1 MHKGNSVLRSLVG
14 TFFVVLILILLFSDT
29 TLAVDCENGKYFNAK
44 RGIYEVCR
52 PQPDLSE
59 CKDLG
64 SRGYINKIR
73 SISGKETELRTYQCG
88 NKLMTIYIFMDKTVY
103 GYAVYQENPKE
114 IQWYWD
120 YDMDGNFESGIKIT
134 Y

>member
-1 MHKGNSVLRSLVG
+1 M
-14 TFFVVLILILLFSDT
+14 FILPGSAPALE
-29 TLAVDCENGKYFNAK
+29 CNNGKFYNENTG
-44 RGIYEVCR
+44 RYEICR
-52 PQPDLSE
+52 PGPDLSG

-73 SISGKETELRTYQCG
+73 SIPGDETELRSYQCG
-88 NKLMTIYIFMDKTVY
+88 SKLVTVYILSEKTVY
-103 GYAVYQENPKE
+103 GYAVYQEKPKE

-120 YDMDGNFESGIKIT
+120 YDMDGNFESGIKMT

>member
-1 MHKGNSVLRSLVG
+1 VIFTKTSFKSIAVIIVSMLTLPVSLSA
-14 TFFVVLILILLFSDT
+14 LE
-29 TLAVDCENGKYFNAK
+29 CKNGKFFNENTE
-44 RGIYEVCR
+44 RYETCR
-52 PQPDLSE
+52 PGPDLSG

-64 SRGYINKIR
+64 LRRQINKIR
-73 SISGKETELRTYQCG
+73 SIPGEETELKSYQCG
-88 NKLMTIYIFMDKTVY
+88 DKIMTLYIFKDKTVY

-120 YDMDGNFESGIKIT
+120 YDMDGNFESGIKIV

>member
-1 MHKGNSVLRSLVG
+1 MLRKAVLLAGIVLTVVTTGPVSALECEKGKFFNSRTG
-14 TFFVVLILILLFSDT
+14 T
-29 TLAVDCENGKYFNAK
+29 
-44 RGIYEVCR
+44 YEICR
-52 PQPDLSE
+52 PGPDLSG

-64 SRGYINKIR
+64 SRGHINKIR
-73 SISGKETELRTYQCG
+73 SIPGEETELRTYKCA
-88 NKLMTIYIFMDKTVY
+88 NKLMTIYIFMDNTVY

>member
-1 MHKGNSVLRSLVG
+1 MLLGKTAIKGISG
-14 TFFVVLILILLFSDT
+14 IFILN
-29 TLAVDCENGKYFNAK
+29 LALTGPIQALECENGKFFNSNTG
-44 RGIYEVCR
+44 RYEICR
-52 PQPDLSE
+52 PGPDLSG

-73 SISGKETELRTYQCG
+73 SISGEETELRTYKCG
-88 NKLMTIYIFMDKTVY
+88 SKLITIYIFLDKTVY
-103 GYAVYQENPKE
+103 GYAVYHEQPKE

-120 YDMDGNFESGIKIT
+120 YDMDGNFESGIKIS

>member
-1 MHKGNSVLRSLVG
+1 MKIELLKLNCK
-14 TFFVVLILILLFSDT
+14 FKNVVFTLFLIFLFPNVAFG
-29 TLAVDCENGKYFNAK
+29 LECENGKFFNS
-44 RGIYEVCR
+44 RTGNYEICR
-52 PQPDLSE
+52 PLPDLTV

-73 SISGKETELRTYQCG
+73 SISGEETELRSYQCG
-88 NKLMTIYIFMDKTVY
+88 DKLITIYIFLDKTVY
-103 GYAVYQENPKE
+103 GYAVYREKPKE
-114 IQWYWD
+114 LQWYWD